1 MTKLATKLFPNK
13 SAYYLL
19 YVLLI
24 TIGFYSLVSIF
35 WHIFL
40 DKFEFNADR
49 ANQLFLYFSLAYIP
63 AVLLGGYLG
72 DFLWGNKKSLLAG
85 SFLMFIAPFF
95 LLGQSEIMLYLG
107 LATLKIGKG
116 IVETNALSGYI
127 RQYKPENKL
136 LDAGIAWQ
144 YFMVNLGG
152 FVGVA
157 MLSTLVDTNQL
168 NKWLISSSIF
178 FALSFGVLFFIKCEA
193 FQKQKLR
200 IDFIKKIK
208 LKSVRFA
215 WISLIVTAFVSIV
228 YSFQAQT
235 LWYDFMNFSKN
246 TQAFYNFT
254 SWQNFNNLMEVFF
267 TVLLAVLFT
276 FYRFKDKKKLLFGL
290 FVMIISLSILIILP
304 QKITTVAQL
313 SLYGTGLILFSLGD
327 LLIYFASYVL
337 IARLVNRKYLTIIIA
352 ITFVLASATRIISR
366 FLYKQPFSVLGI
378 VALSLL
384 IGLFLW
390 ISLQTRKSIDL

>member
-24 TIGFYSLVSIF
+24 TIGYYSLVSIF

-72 DFLWGNKKSLLAG
+72 DFLWGNKKSLFAG

-107 LATLKIGKG
+107 LATLKFGKG
-116 IVETNALSGYI
+116 IAETNALSGYI

-144 YFMVNLGG
+144 YLMVNLGG
-152 FVGVA
+152 FGGLA
-157 MLSTLVDTNQL
+157 ILGTLYGTDQL
-168 NKWLISSSIF
+168 NKWLINSSIF
-178 FALSFGVLFFIKCEA
+178 FALSFGVLFFIQHEP
-193 FQKQKLR
+193 FQKQNLR
-200 IDFIKKIK
+200 IDLIKKIK
-208 LKSVRFA
+208 LKPVRFA
-215 WISLIVTAFVSIV
+215 WASLIVTAFVSVI
-228 YSFQAQT
+228 YFFQAQT
-235 LWYDFMNFSKN
+235 LWYDFMYFSEK
-246 TQAFYNFT
+246 TQAFYNLT

-267 TVLLAVLFT
+267 IVLLAVLFT
-276 FYRFKDKKKLLFGL
+276 FYRFKDKKKLIFGL
-290 FVMIISLSILIILP
+290 LAMIISLGILIILP
-304 QKITTVAQL
+304 QKITTIAQL
-313 SLYGTGLILFSLGD
+313 SIYGAGLILFSLGD
-327 LLIYFASYVL
+327 LLIYLTSFVL
-337 IARLVNRKYLTIIIA
+337 ISRLINRNYLTIVIA
-352 ITFVLASATRIISR
+352 VTFILISATKIISR
-366 FLYKQPFSVLGI
+366 FLYKYPFSVLDI
-378 VALSLL
+378 VALCLL
-384 IGLFLW
+384 VPLFLW
-390 ISLQTRKSIDL
+390 ISIQYKKKID